1 MMHLSVQVANKLPKV
16 ILTFVT
22 DSSFSSMNN
31 CISLNLR
38 HKCWPNIPYTRQLW
52 KYFTSVSP
60 AHARGGKAT
69 ERVEA
74 RKRRTLMES
83 EWGTFQWNRRRQ
95 TNKQRAQSNHASHRP
110 SPRGDQA
117 ICVSVRLHN
126 GSPSKQEI
134 ANIVLIR
141 RGKTQNAPIDV
152 SSLALCSVCML
163 EFCV

>member
-1 MMHLSVQVANKLPKV
+1 MRLSAQLANKLPTV

-38 HKCWPNIPYTRQLW
+38 HKCWPDIPYTRQLW

-60 AHARGGKAT
+60 AHAPGGKAT
-69 ERVEA
+69 ESVEA
-74 RKRRTLMES
+74 IRSTLMES
-83 EWGTFQWNRRRQ
+83 EWGTHQWNRRRQ

-117 ICVSVRLHN
+117 ICVSVRLYN

-134 ANIVLIR
+134 ANIALIR
-141 RGKTQNAPIDV
+141 RGKTQNALMDV
-152 SSLALCSVCML
+152 SRLALCTVCML